1 MSFQRDG
8 LSEFIEKAGQ
18 IRVLTKVEEVELA
31 KRIEKG
37 DHAAKQRLVEHN
49 IRLAISVARKYS
61 QAGVPLED
69 LIQEALIGV
78 DRAAEKFD
86 WRKGLKF
93 STYAM
98 WWIRHFI
105 QRALHKNR
113 ATIRIPGHIVERK
126 RKIDKYMREH
136 PDADLAEAAAAIE
149 VTLTQAEEALEVSR
163 VVSSLDAPFAD
174 DETGDRYAII
184 ADEDAPDPADI
195 AVDNTPELTA
205 ALDKLPPLERE
216 VIELRFGFHG
226 PVKGRDEVA
235 EILGIKP
242 HAVQRAQRSA
252 LELLE
257 ADDALAAVS
266 RMTAGETEG

>member
-1 MSFQRDG
+1 MSYERDG

-18 IRVLTKVEEVELA
+18 IRVLTAAEEVALA
-31 KRIEKG
+31 KRIEAG
-37 DHAAKQRLVEHN
+37 DHSAKQTLVEHN

-61 QAGVPLED
+61 QSGIPLED

-78 DRAAEKFD
+78 DRAADKFD
-86 WRKGLKF
+86 YRRGLKF

-126 RKIDKYMREH
+126 RKLDKYMREH
-136 PDADLAEAAAAIE
+136 PDSDLQEAADAMEI
-149 VTLTQAEEALEVSR
+149 TLTQAEEALGASR

-174 DETGDRYAII
+174 DEGGDRYAII

-195 AVDNTPELTA
+195 AIDNTPELTA
-205 ALDKLPPLERE
+205 ALDNLEPLQRQ
-216 VIELRFGFHG
+216 VIELRFGFKG
-226 PVKGRDEVA
+226 PVKSRDEVA
-235 EILGIKP
+235 EILGVRP
-242 HAVQRAQRSA
+242 HVVQRAQRAA
-252 LELLE
+252 LEALG
-257 ADDALAAVS
+257 ADDELAAVS
-266 RMTAGETEG
+266 RMASGLD